1 MKKSK
6 YSDAQIMSHLWRIHM
21 GYAELRPATL
31 SYWNR
36 SFFVDGHY
44 AGVLRLTP

>member
-1 MKKSK
+1 
-6 YSDAQIMSHLWRIHM
+6 MSHVLPIHM
-21 GYAELRPATL
+21 GCAGLRPFTL

-36 SFFVDGHY
+36 FLFVDDRY